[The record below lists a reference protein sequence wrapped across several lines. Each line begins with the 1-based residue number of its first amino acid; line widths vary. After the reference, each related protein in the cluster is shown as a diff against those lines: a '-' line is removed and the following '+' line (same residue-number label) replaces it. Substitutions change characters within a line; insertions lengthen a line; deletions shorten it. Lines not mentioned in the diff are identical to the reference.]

1 VTARNFIAIAVGLF
15 VAFFLDYVLEMGAS
29 KLFPVASRPTPK
41 TKEELIAL
49 FESIPVMTLLFVGF
63 AHSIAIFT
71 GGFISKKINP
81 ESSTGII
88 VIIALFGI
96 RTITEVAQLPLPT
109 WFVIYEI
116 SLMTF
121 ASVLAFRLFK

>member
-1 VTARNFIAIAVGLF
+1 MTARNFIAIAVGLF
-15 VAFFLDYVLEMGAS
+15 VAFFLDYFLEMGAS
-29 KLFPVASRPTPK
+29 QLFPVASRPTPK

-49 FESIPVMTLLFVGF
+49 FDSIPVMTLLVVGF
-63 AHSIAIFT
+63 AHSIAIFS
-71 GGFISKKINP
+71 GAFVSKKINP

-116 SLMTF
+116 SMMVF
-121 ASVLAFRLFK
+121 ASVIALRLFK

>member
-1 VTARNFIAIAVGLF
+1 MTTRNFIAIAVGLF
-15 VAFFLDYVLEMGAS
+15 VAFFLDYILEMGAS
-29 KLFPVASRPTPK
+29 QLFPVASRPAPK

-49 FESIPVMTLLFVGF
+49 FESIPVMTLLIVGL

-116 SLMTF
+116 SLMTL
-121 ASVLAFRLFK
+121 ASVLALRLFK